1 MDDRNVD
8 ILDVW
13 LDLVTGVQS
22 LMSPTTA
29 AGTGS
34 GSGLPISNIVTQDA
48 TVDFV
53 YVWILTNDVILL
65 WLI

>member
-34 GSGLPISNIVTQDA
+34 GSDLPTSNLVTQDA
-48 TVDFV
+48 TEDFV
-53 YVWILTNDVILL
+53 NVWILTNDLILL